1 MAKKTIPK
9 MNFTQ
14 FKKFFLDTM
23 DTVDPK
29 GLNRKYYEEK
39 FKTMSEP
46 EFMKMIKTPGFKWR
60 LYMDEFHNELDY
72 ENILKACDD
81 VGGVYQ
87 EKFIIDRKN
96 GTLSHHTYPSFKMI
110 ITRLQQKSSTESSS
124 SADTERRNSMGQ
136 VVDDS
141 KSAQFSKPE
150 LAAAISTN
158 RFKETEEMLKVR
170 SGGEGMK
177 RQVYNQ
183 IINEG
188 TATMDDKEYDIDDRK
203 EINKLKNNYLI
214 MNLKI
219 VE

>member
-23 DTVDPK
+23 DTVDPQ

-72 ENILKACDD
+72 GNILAACDMA
-81 VGGVYQ
+81 GAIYQ
-87 EKFIIDRKN
+87 ERLIFDRERKLV
-96 GTLSHHTYPSFKMI
+96 TDKKYPVVLLPM
-110 ITRLQQKSSTESSS
+110 TRLQQKTETESAASS
-124 SADTERRNSMGQ
+124 DTDRRNSMGQ
-136 VVDDS
+136 VVNES

-150 LAAAISTN
+150 LAATISTN
-158 RFKETEEMLKVR
+158 RFEETKEMMMVRAGGEEMKQ
-170 SGGEGMK
+170 
-177 RQVYNQ
+177 QVYNQ
-183 IINEG
+183 ILNEG
-188 TATMDDKEYDIDDRK
+188 TATMSDKEIDLNSRK
-203 EINKLKNNYLI
+203 EVNKLKVNYLI
-214 MNLKI
+214 MNLKL